1 MIESLIRDFSIKAKA
16 QTGASEELVLWI
28 FVVAI
33 LSVIAVVFLSVAAY
47 VWLAD
52 LYGGAIA
59 GTAVGCFHILI
70 VSAALT
76 RCVAVRRRNKSRAL
90 AAIEAAAKQHAWW
103 SDPSVLAIG
112 IEVAKMIG
120 WRKVAPFV
128 AAGVFAA
135 SLSGGRG
142 ERSRRASSNGSH

>member
-1 MIESLIRDFSIKAKA
+1 MIEDLIQDLVVKTKAR
-16 QTGASEELVLWI
+16 TGASEELVLWAI
-28 FVVAI
+28 VIAI

-76 RCVAVRRRNKSRAL
+76 RCVAVRPATNRARL
-90 AAIEAAAKQHAWW
+90 
-103 SDPSVLAIG
+103 L
-112 IEVAKMIG
+112 
-120 WRKVAPFV
+120 R
-128 AAGVFAA
+128 
-135 SLSGGRG
+135 
-142 ERSRRASSNGSH
+142 